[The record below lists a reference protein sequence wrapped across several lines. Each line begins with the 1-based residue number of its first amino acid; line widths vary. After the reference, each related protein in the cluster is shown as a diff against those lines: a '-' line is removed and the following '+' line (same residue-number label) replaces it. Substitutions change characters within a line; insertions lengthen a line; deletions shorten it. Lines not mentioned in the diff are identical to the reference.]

1 MFVICFISQWMKRS
15 KHGLFVFSPKKTL
28 IWRRHYSTGQSCW
41 SMTSKRSLD
50 WFLESSW
57 ARSFFTRESLITNQ
71 KPRTFIPV
79 PDKAIKSLYFHLFV
93 VSVLF
98 CQSINQS
105 FISTRYV
112 KELKNSFKKFCSR
125 VFISRS
131 YEIALTNIVVV
142 ISNVDKTNS
151 ISPCS

>member
-1 MFVICFISQWMKRS
+1 MKRS
-15 KHGLFVFSPKKTL
+15 HWKHGLFVFSPKKTL

-50 WFLESSW
+50 WFLESSSGKKFFH
-57 ARSFFTRESLITNQ
+57 ASVTNNQPKATHVYTRSINQ
-71 KPRTFIPV
+71 SNRYISV
-79 PDKAIKSLYFHLFV
+79 CLLF
-93 VSVLF
+93 LF

-105 FISTRYV
+105 INQSFILTRYV

-131 YEIALTNIVVV
+131 YEIALTNIVVL
-142 ISNVDKTNS
+142 ISNVEKQAPSVLVHKRN
-151 ISPCS
+151 

>member
-1 MFVICFISQWMKRS
+1 MVSQPNSIERFSYDLEKWFWWMFVICFISQWMKRS

-50 WFLESSW
+50 WFLESS
-57 ARSFFTRESLITNQ
+57 SGKKFFTRASLDQPNATHICT
-71 KPRTFIPV
+71 R
-79 PDKAIKSLYFHLFV
+79 
-93 VSVLF
+93 
-98 CQSINQS
+98 SINQS
-105 FISTRYV
+105 NRYISV
-112 KELKNSFKKFCSR
+112 CLLFLFCSH

-131 YEIALTNIVVV
+131 YEIALTNVVVV

-151 ISPCS
+151 ISPGS